1 MVQDN
6 TTRNLTSQ
14 GITCNTIQNC
24 NMRGK
29 LHNAMF
35 VQVNMKI
42 VDKHE
47 NNDDT
52 EILSKFIKV
61 IISGKWG

>member
-6 TTRNLTSQ
+6 NTLSLTSQ
-14 GITCNTIQNC
+14 AITRNTIQNR

-47 NNDDT
+47 NNDDIQ
-52 EILSKFIKV
+52 ILSKFIKV
-61 IISGKWG
+61 ITSGKWG